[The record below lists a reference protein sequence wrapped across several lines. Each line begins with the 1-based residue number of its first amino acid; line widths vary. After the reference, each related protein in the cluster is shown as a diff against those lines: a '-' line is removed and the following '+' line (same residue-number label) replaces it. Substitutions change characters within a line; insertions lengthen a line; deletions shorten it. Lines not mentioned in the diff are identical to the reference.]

1 MTHPDADSRWSRDI
15 QIQLRLLWARMLEVD
30 RRGEPVK
37 ARRAAL
43 DAQRQA
49 LEAEWDSLAAS
60 KPPPTAPESEGQ
72 AWNSRRADL
81 IARSDAL
88 NRQIDDNNAQ
98 IDAVRAAYKQLED
111 EARALVARGEAQ
123 VAKSLGQL
131 PPGSI
136 PQQNLGGTGTYQRQ
150 GGDRKAG
157 WGDYQE
163 RVTGV
168 PRGFGY
174 KLPGTDRHGGD
185 KVADGYRDGYV
196 QECKMYDPYAKFYTL
211 PKIGS
216 SALGKD
222 LDQMEDSA
230 RICFA
235 NGMGYQVHTNSLS
248 FSKFFREELAM
259 RNVRGVQVFYTP

>member
-1 MTHPDADSRWSRDI
+1 MTHPDADSRWSRDL

-49 LEAEWDSLAAS
+49 LEAEWDNLAAS

-72 AWNSRRADL
+72 AWNRRLADL
-81 IARSDAL
+81 RARSDAL

-111 EARALVARGEAQ
+111 EARGLVARGEAQ

-131 PPGSI
+131 PAGSI

-150 GGDRKAG
+150 GGDRKAQ

-168 PRGFGY
+168 PRGYGY
-174 KLPGTDRHGGD
+174 KLPGTDRYGRD
-185 KVADGYRDGYV
+185 KVTDGYRDGYA
-196 QECKMYDPYAKFYTL
+196 QECKMYDPYVKAYSD
-211 PKIGS
+211 PKIGPIM
-216 SALGKD
+216 LRKD
-222 LDQMEDSA
+222 LDQMEDA
-230 RICFA
+230 AKICFA
-235 NGMGYQVHTNSLS
+235 NGMGYQVHCNSFS
-248 FSKFFREELAM
+248 FSKFFREELAK